1 MSVII
6 KKKITYSIFILLLS
20 FVFQPNSFAN
30 RTPKSPTKKL
40 QKELDY
46 AKGFLKSIEG
56 KLNNERFINNAPE
69 QVVANERKKLSDTKE
84 KIKILEDK
92 IKSLK
97 P

>member
-1 MSVII
+1 MVKSDE
-6 KKKITYSIFILLLS
+6 YFIPIS
-20 FVFQPNSFAN
+20 SNINISEEI
-30 RTPKSPTKKL
+30 KKL

-46 AKGFLKSIEG
+46 AKGFLKSVEG
-56 KLNNERFINNAPE
+56 KLNNERFINNAPV